1 MTIRFSKRFVKQL
14 AALLASVQRA
24 AYVRIDVMANN
35 PDDPILR
42 RHRLAGRLRHLWSI
56 DITGDVRVL
65 YEIVGDELIVY
76 QMIGTHSQLYG

>member
-14 AALLASVQRA
+14 AALPSGVQRS
-24 AYVRIDVMANN
+24 AYARIELMTVD

-42 RHRLAGRLRHLWSI
+42 RHRLAGKLHHLWSI
-56 DITGDVRVL
+56 DITGDVRAL
-65 YEIVGDELIVY
+65 YEIVGSELIVY